1 MKLRP
6 RGHQGPDG
14 QTASSKSELG
24 KLEEQRASVV
34 PAGRPAGVVGEGSRK
49 VDTAGPR
56 GKS

>member
-14 QTASSKSELG
+14 QRASIKSELG

-34 PAGRPAGVVGEGSRK
+34 PAGRE
-49 VDTAGPR
+49 
-56 GKS
+56 